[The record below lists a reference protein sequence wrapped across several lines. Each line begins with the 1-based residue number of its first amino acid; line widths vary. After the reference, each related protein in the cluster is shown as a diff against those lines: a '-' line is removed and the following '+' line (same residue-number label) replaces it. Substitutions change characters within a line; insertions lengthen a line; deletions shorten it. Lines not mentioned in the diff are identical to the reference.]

1 MNGKNLLDQMIEG
14 LCYLPVADLINQMF
28 YSSSLILMFETL

>member
-1 MNGKNLLDQMIEG
+1 MIEG
-14 LCYLPVADLINQMF
+14 LYLPVADLIIQIF